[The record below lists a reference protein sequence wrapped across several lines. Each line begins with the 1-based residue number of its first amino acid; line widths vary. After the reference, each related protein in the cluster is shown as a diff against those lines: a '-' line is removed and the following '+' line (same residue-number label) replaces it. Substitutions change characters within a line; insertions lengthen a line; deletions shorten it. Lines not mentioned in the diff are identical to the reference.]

1 MWYDIL
7 RDVLSSDA
15 GSFSFVFFTLSLISW
30 VIYKVSVFVTVWK
43 IKKEEMSTLN
53 DKVVVLD
60 TGVSQIEEKTKYA
73 NCSNNT
79 ESIRE
84 LKATLKEVDN
94 TLSKLI
100 GGILQVEEK
109 TRHANCTNNAGNI
122 RELKSDIKD
131 INIEVTDIR
140 VAMARGVE
148 GKFGRK
154 KSPKV
159 LTELGEK
166 IFADIDGAEFLRAN
180 KEALF
185 ARLDK
190 EQLKTALDVQIMS
203 YWVCISLSKEDVFNS
218 IKSYIYNCPELD
230 MENAEGRME
239 KHELTLSDVCSIL
252 SLPLRDMY
260 LEAHPEIEV

>member
-7 RDVLSSDA
+7 KDILSSDA
-15 GSFSFVFFTLSLISW
+15 GSFSFVFFTLTLISW
-30 VIYKVSVFVTVWK
+30 VIYKVTVFVTVWK
-43 IKKEEMSTLN
+43 IKKEEMNKLN
-53 DKVVVLD
+53 DKVVALD
-60 TGVSQIEEKTKYA
+60 TSVSRIEDKTK
-73 NCSNNT
+73 
-79 ESIRE
+79 
-84 LKATLKEVDN
+84 
-94 TLSKLI
+94 
-100 GGILQVEEK
+100 
-109 TRHANCTNNAGNI
+109 HANCANNADNI

-190 EQLKTALDVQIMS
+190 ELPKTALDVQMMA
-203 YWVCISLSKEDVFNS
+203 YWACISISKEDVFNS

-230 MENAEGRME
+230 MENAEGRVE

>member
-7 RDVLSSDA
+7 KDILSSDA

-30 VIYKVSVFVTVWK
+30 VIYKVTVFITVWK
-43 IKKEEMSTLN
+43 IKKEEMHKLN
-53 DKVVVLD
+53 DKVVALD
-60 TGVSQIEEKTKYA
+60 TGVSLIEENTKYA

-94 TLSKLI
+94 ILKKLS

-109 TRHANCTNNAGNI
+109 TKHANCTGNTENI

-131 INIEVTDIR
+131 INIEVADIR
-140 VAMARGVE
+140 VAMARGSE

-159 LTELGEK
+159 LTELGER
-166 IFADIDGAEFLRAN
+166 IYAEIEGAEFLKAN
-180 KEALF
+180 KDALF
-185 ARLDK
+185 TKLDK
-190 EQLKTALDVQIMS
+190 EHPKTALDVQMMS
-203 YWVCISLSKEDVFNS
+203 YWACISISKEDVFNK
-218 IKSYIYNCPELD
+218 IKNYIYNCPELH
-230 MENAEGRME
+230 MENSEGQIE

-260 LEAHPEIEV
+260 LEVHPEIEM